1 MRRMSTL
8 AGTAALATLATV
20 AFSPSAQAATSGTCR
35 LVVPAQVRIVG
46 PYQAVKTTL
55 SGTCTSYASS
65 VFATWTGY
73 TSQGAE
79 DGVLFD
85 SVTSDYWDIYDW
97 HTLGVVSWREAWAT
111 EQNNWNE
118 FTPQHADDHRALGF
132 VDVAQ
137 GGAQRL
143 PRDAHVDRHA
153 VRDDRSE
160 AHSVADHRD
169 LAVPPGGHD
178 DVEDA
183 QEGDRDE
190 GGPDVLLHLEGSARL
205 PRELRGWN
213 DDLELDE
220 QHRTQVMAALV

>member
-8 AGTAALATLATV
+8 AGTAALATLATA

-85 SVTSDYWDIYDW
+85 SVTSDYWDIYGW
-97 HTLGVVSWREAWAT
+97 HTPGVVSWREAWAT

-118 FTPQHADDHRALGF
+118 FTPNTPTTTVRLGSWTS
-132 VDVAQ
+132 
-137 GGAQRL
+137 L
-143 PRDAHVDRHA
+143 KA
-153 VRDDRSE
+153 VRSGSRVTLTSTGTRY
-160 AHSVADHRD
+160 ATTVQKRIPWQTTATLQYRPVGTTTWKTLKKATATKGALTYSYTSKAARD
-169 LAVPPGGHD
+169 YRVSYAGGTTIWSSTSST
-178 DVEDA
+178 V
-183 QEGDRDE
+183 RK
-190 GGPDVLLHLEGSARL
+190 
-205 PRELRGWN
+205 
-213 DDLELDE
+213 
-220 QHRTQVMAALV
+220 